1 MVRDNIMYQSTEAQ
15 ALPDTSYI
23 EIYEKIC
30 SNMLTA
36 LMFHEQA
43 TDLFDFLS
51 LHGFKRMHEYQYI
64 SESIGFRKLQ
74 RYYINRYNELV
85 QPHEVS
91 DPEAIPSEWMNHNR
105 KDVTPQIKKRSVKE
119 AFEEY
124 REWEKETEDHLCMYA
139 NALCERGKL
148 MDYSYV
154 MGMVQDVCCELNRI
168 DRMMLKLSGVDYSM
182 EYIEEIQGELHEK
195 YKKKT
200 HRTGKKL

>member
-1 MVRDNIMYQSTEAQ
+1 MASLEMKKDISSMSCR
-15 ALPDTSYI
+15 
-23 EIYEKIC
+23 EIFSCI
-30 SNMLTA
+30 LTRQVYA
-36 LMFHEQA
+36 LMFHDQMA
-43 TDLFDFLS
+43 NYFDFLG
-51 LHGFKRMHEYQYI
+51 LNGFKRMHEYQYI

-154 MGMVQDVCCELNRI
+154 MGMVEDVCCELNRI

-200 HRTGKKL
+200 HRAGKKL